1 MSTHQTTARLNANQ
15 RYALLTVKARR
26 RAYVHYSTALALQ
39 RRGLVTAELNPYEAT
54 SGVME
59 CTLTSAG
66 QTEALRL
73 QGYGRAR

>member
-1 MSTHQTTARLNANQ
+1 MSTKQPTARLNANQ
-15 RYALLTVKARR
+15 RHALLTVKARSG
-26 RAYVHYSTALALQ
+26 AYVHYATALALQ

-66 QTEALRL
+66 HAEALRL
-73 QGYGRAR
+73 QGYGRR